1 MLLQA
6 IHSAS
11 APSNWYR
18 QCHFGDALRSCT
30 PSAVTLLLAAMACQT
45 AAAAPAQSNASI
57 PRYECPPS
65 VPVGVSSA
73 AALPGWATYIDSD
86 LYLHSATPIDGPP
99 EKRGELADYTTK
111 PGKRLWSY
119 TYDLD
124 RDFADGIWL
133 ECGYGTHNEVTLS
146 RRMPSAIKTC
156 TFTYRKGEKAGQNII
171 KIDCR

>member
-45 AAAAPAQSNASI
+45 AAAAPAQPNASI

-73 AALPGWATYIDSD
+73 AALPGWATYRFRSLLALSHTDRRAARKARRACR
-86 LYLHSATPIDGPP
+86 LHDQARQTALVLHLRPGP
-99 EKRGELADYTTK
+99 
-111 PGKRLWSY
+111 RLRRWNM
-119 TYDLD
+119 
-124 RDFADGIWL
+124 AGVWL
-133 ECGYGTHNEVTLS
+133 WD
-146 RRMPSAIKTC
+146 A
-156 TFTYRKGEKAGQNII
+156 Q
-171 KIDCR
+171 